1 MKKPYRFSELVL
13 DARTGLNPR
22 KNFVLG
28 KGNNY
33 YITIKDIYDGKIII
47 SDKTELID
55 DDAMKIISKRSR
67 LKKGDILFTSIGRI
81 GETAIIKENP
91 VNWNINESVFC
102 FTLDLSKIT
111 REYFCWLFKS
121 AKWRNF
127 LERASTG
134 STFHS
139 IKMGRLNGMN
149 FIIPSIT
156 VQREQTRLLDSIK
169 DQIGFTKNQL
179 VLLNEQIKSLFIK
192 RRSLA

>member
-1 MKKPYRFSELVL
+1 MKSYLFSEFVL

-33 YITIKDIYDGKIII
+33 YITIKDIYDGQVLFT
-47 SDKTELID
+47 DKTALID
-55 DDAMKIISKRSR
+55 DEAMKIINKRSR

-91 VNWNINESVFC
+91 TNWNINESVFC
-102 FTLDLSKIT
+102 FTLDLTKIT

-121 AKWRNF
+121 AKWRNY
-127 LERASTG
+127 LEKASTG

-139 IKMGRLNGMN
+139 IKMGRLNN
-149 FIIPSIT
+149 TRFAIPSIA
-156 VQREQTRLLDSIK
+156 VQREQTEFLDAIKYQIDLSKSQLALLD
-169 DQIGFTKNQL
+169 
-179 VLLNEQIKSLFIK
+179 EQVKSLFIQ
-192 RRSLA
+192 RRANYA